1 MSRTGALSE
10 EGESWCASFLPRHK
24 WRRPEVHSS
33 QAVSGLP
40 PRTQACWRY
49 ALGFPTSDT
58 VRNAFP
64 LFISCSVSGGFLLK
78 PSELSQQA
86 GLNS

>member
-1 MSRTGALSE
+1 MSRTDTLSE

-24 WRRPEVHSS
+24 WGRPEVHSS

-40 PRTQACWRY
+40 PRTQACWHY
-49 ALGFPTSDT
+49 PFGLPASDT

-64 LFISCSVSGGFLLK
+64 LFISGSVSGGFLLK
-78 PSELSQQA
+78 PSELSRQA